1 MKLHRFH
8 VCERMFRQKRYL
20 DALKPGL
27 IKEHYECCV
36 CSKVYIYI
44 HIYKY
49 KTKKLNHIFS
59 LKVF

>member
-8 VCERMFRQKRYL
+8 VCKRIFRQKRYL

>member
-8 VCERMFRQKRYL
+8 VCERIFRQKRYL